1 MIETQKI
8 KKLKM
13 KRLSIVMIA
22 LFSVFAMNAQE
33 SAKAKKLLS
42 EVSSKVKA
50 YDNMVIDFKYSLE
63 NTAESVSQETR
74 GDVSI
79 NGDKYLLNLMGT
91 TQLFDGKKIYT
102 IIPEDQEIN
111 ISDYVEEEDNNITPS
126 KMFSFYEEGYTYKWD
141 ISQDVKGRQIQYI
154 KLTPIDSNADVK
166 NILLGI
172 DKQTKHIYNLIQ
184 TQDNGTKITITVK
197 SFKTNQPLAKNLFN
211 FNEGR
216 YKDFYINRLD

>member
-1 MIETQKI
+1 M
-8 KKLKM
+8 KKFPLFI
-13 KRLSIVMIA
+13 LAVM
-22 LFSVFAMNAQE
+22 SVFVMNAQ
-33 SAKAKKLLS
+33 SADKAKNLLK

-50 YDNMVIDFKYSLE
+50 YDNMVIDFKYTLE
-63 NTAESVSQETR
+63 NLTEKVSQETR

-79 NGDKYLLNLMGT
+79 NGDKYVLNLMGT
-91 TQLFDGKKIYT
+91 TQMFDGKKIYT

-111 ISDYVEEEDNNITPS
+111 ISNYIEEDDNSITPS

-141 ISQDVKGRQIQYI
+141 ITQDVKGRKIQYI
-154 KLTPIDSNADVK
+154 KLTPIDSKADVK

-172 DKQTKHIYNLIQ
+172 DTQTKHIYNLIQ

-197 SFKTNQPLAKNLFN
+197 SFKTNQPLAKNLFT
-211 FNEGR
+211 FSESR

>member
-1 MIETQKI
+1 
-8 KKLKM
+8 
-13 KRLSIVMIA
+13 MIA
-22 LFSVFAMNAQE
+22 ILSVFSLNAQDTT
-33 SAKAKKLLS
+33 KAKSLLN
-42 EVSSKVKA
+42 EVSSKVKS

-63 NTAESVSQETR
+63 NTAENMSQETR

-79 NGDKYLLNLMGT
+79 HGDKYVLNLMGT
-91 TQLFDGKKIYT
+91 TQIFDGKKIYT

-111 ISDYVEEEDNNITPS
+111 ISNYIAEDNQNITPS
-126 KMFSFYEEGYTYKWD
+126 KMLTFYQEGYTYTWD
-141 ISQDVKGRQIQYI
+141 ITQDIKGQKIQYI

-172 DKQTKHIYNLIQ
+172 DSQTKHIYNLIQ
-184 TQDNGTKITITVK
+184 TQDNGTKITITIK

-211 FNEGR
+211 FNEDR